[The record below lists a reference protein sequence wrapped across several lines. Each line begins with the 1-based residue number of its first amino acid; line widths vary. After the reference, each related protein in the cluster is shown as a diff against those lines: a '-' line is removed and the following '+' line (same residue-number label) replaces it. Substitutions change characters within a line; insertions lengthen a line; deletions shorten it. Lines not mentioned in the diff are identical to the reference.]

1 MYSAGKRKE
10 KEKMRNSLG
19 KIGVLGAAL
28 AALSVFAEEVRVDF
42 NAVTGPVKPVNGV
55 GQPPMLRPSKKSMK
69 GIAIIVS
76 NNL

>member
-1 MYSAGKRKE
+1 MDRA
-10 KEKMRNSLG
+10 
-19 KIGVLGAAL
+19 
-28 AALSVFAEEVRVDF
+28 RVDF